1 MLLPKADTCFFNF
14 ELPAYS
20 SMEVLRSKI
29 TQAITFDCV
38 SMNAE
43 ENQVGSSGNAGGGF
57 GGFGERDD
65 PRHMF
70 GDDSY

>member
-1 MLLPKADTCFFNF
+1 
-14 ELPAYS
+14 
-20 SMEVLRSKI
+20 MEVLRSKI